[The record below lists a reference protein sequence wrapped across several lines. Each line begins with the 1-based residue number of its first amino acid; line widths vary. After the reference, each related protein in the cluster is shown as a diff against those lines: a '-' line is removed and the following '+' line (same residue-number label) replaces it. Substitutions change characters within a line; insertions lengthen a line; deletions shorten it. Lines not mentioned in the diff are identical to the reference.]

1 MMIKLEE
8 VIFNDEEKNDDEN
21 DDGPDPSV
29 SRLHVESVSV
39 LLVLVGHV
47 AKVLGF
53 VIERFS
59 FRLKFTY

>member
-8 VIFNDEEKNDDEN
+8 VIFNDEEKNNDEN
-21 DDGPDPSV
+21 DDGANPSV

-47 AKVLGF
+47 AKVLRF
-53 VIERFS
+53 VIECFS
-59 FRLKFTY
+59 FNFSFN

>member
-1 MMIKLEE
+1 MIKLEE
-8 VIFNDEEKNDDEN
+8 VIFNDEEKNNDEN
-21 DDGPDPSV
+21 DDCSDPSV

-53 VIERFS
+53 VVECFS
-59 FRLKFTY
+59 FIIKFTY